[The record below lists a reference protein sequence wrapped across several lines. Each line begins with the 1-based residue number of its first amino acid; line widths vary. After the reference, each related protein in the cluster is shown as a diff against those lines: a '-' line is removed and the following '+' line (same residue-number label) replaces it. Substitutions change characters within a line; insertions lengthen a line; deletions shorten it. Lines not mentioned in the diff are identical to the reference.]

1 MATLEQQRA
10 AFALDK
16 VRGVAGHAKRDK
28 YKTQLL
34 KLPARLHTNG
44 LGQTVAFYL
53 AAGSGSPE
61 AVICGWIEKW
71 LRRPGGLYPHEMPLI
86 DALTGKDMDG
96 DVAEA
101 RYREASAETRALA
114 VWLKR
119 FAEAFIEAAPA
130 TPSPPGQPS

>member
-10 AFALDK
+10 RFALEK
-16 VRGVAGHAKRDK
+16 VDSVRPNGDRAK

-53 AAGSGSPE
+53 ASGAASPE
-61 AVICGWIEKW
+61 ARICGWLGEW
-71 LRRPGGLYPHEMPLI
+71 MRRREIYPDNKLLDGI
-86 DALTGKDMDG
+86 TGKNDADA
-96 DVAEA
+96 VAVER
-101 RYREASAETRALA
+101 RYRAASVETRALA

-119 FAEAFIEAAPA
+119 FAEAFLEDRPEE
-130 TPSPPGQPS
+130 GEG